1 LINEYDSTNS
11 KAVYDLFKYLRD
23 NHDAKYKGIIDSDAS
38 KSAYGLAFIY
48 RLLVEYMKMNTATD
62 TYASIG
68 LTEAIGIL
76 DYLIMGTD
84 HPIAKHIAGIRS
96 PDFRKHVELEEL
108 SKTLMRLEAEQS
120 GELKLKAMNKA
131 QIKEIKGKIA
141 TVKKQKRF
149 GPPKKTNF
157 EELRRVSVVGAVLA
171 IMEAAKIN
179 REQAIKKL
187 IAALAGRDYG
197 LTKDKII
204 AWQNKFNDE
213 LHKHHKGP
221 IGIRDLIL
229 NISNKTGEPVI
240 NAAIYVIGKSHDAVT
255 PA

>member
-1 LINEYDSTNS
+1 MINEYDITNS
-11 KAVYDLFKYLRD
+11 KAVYDLFKHLRD
-23 NHDAKYKGIIDSDAS
+23 NRHTKYEGIINGDVR
-38 KSAYGLAFIY
+38 KSAYGLVFLN
-48 RLLVEYMKMNTATD
+48 RLLVEYMKMNTDTD

-76 DYLIMGTD
+76 DYLIIGTE

-108 SKTLMRLEAEQS
+108 SKTLKRLEGDHS
-120 GELKLKAMNKA
+120 GEIKQKAKNKA

-141 TVKKQKRF
+141 TMKQKERF
-149 GPPKKTNF
+149 GPPNKSDI

-171 IMEAAKIN
+171 IMDATKVN

-187 IAALAGRDYG
+187 IAASVGRDFR

-204 AWQNKFNDE
+204 AWQNILNDE

-229 NISNKTGEPVI
+229 DIANKKGEPVI
-240 NAAIYVIGKSHDAVT
+240 NAAIYVIGKSHDAVI